1 MKTRTTTGSNFH
13 ALKWK
18 RQPPRRPALRARG
31 RKPAGSALLAAALLA
46 CCAAAHADRHTI
58 PLFVAPAGG
67 GDPQGVLRLVNDTD
81 AAATVTIH
89 AIDDAGNRTGPATL
103 ALIAFGA
110 VELSAAELRSGN
122 AAKGLAAGLGL
133 PGGNVRLAI
142 DSDVPVVPSAYV
154 RGADGAL
161 AAMNATVLGVAIAG
175 QPSDGGNAGGTEPG
189 AGTGQGAIGGQDA
202 GSTQGADEARRYDVT
217 LFHPSVDT
225 VRHSRLR
232 LINPT
237 DAAAQVTIAAR
248 DDTGDPAPGGSVQ
261 LTLPAGGARTLT
273 ARQLEAGDAA
283 LFAGRLGATFGNRRL
298 SVSSD
303 RPIQALNVTVY
314 AAGGWRNHS
323 TAAVDGLA
331 PVDAAAFESRYLN
344 HAIVVR
350 DGTGNRLEMRIVGAR
365 RIRQTVT
372 VISDGTEFTTYAGR
386 YAYERIGRGAARI
399 TLLGN
404 RSEWYLNFNSPVSG
418 WYSTSVIDPTFRA
431 EDWSGGLWRI
441 IAPEALLDL
450 GIGPDSAVL
459 AVGTAIAAIA
469 LPEASGG
476 EGELTY
482 SLSPEVQGLSFDPAT
497 RRLAGTP
504 AQAGDYLMTYRVRDA
519 TGDTDWRRF
528 RITVQGAGGQATAHG
543 DGAALTD
550 LPAGSWEP
558 DDFSG
563 GSVRSSTSTVNGS
576 TADEIEIELDHR
588 GWFESG
594 GYRYTC
600 QSAGGCLVRNR
611 EVASGTVL
619 QAPIGGIGSGDG
631 GNGGNGGGSG
641 TGGGGSGGA
650 ASDDHGDDRS
660 SATPVALGSDTRGVL
675 TARDIDYF
683 RVAVSNSGT
692 LEAYTTGPVDTVG
705 RLERADGSVVISNDD
720 GDFETFNFG
729 FATDVSAG
737 EYFIRVNG
745 WSASDTGDY
754 TLHVRFSEAG
764 SGTAGPQPAA
774 GATPPD
780 FAPAEGR

>member
-1 MKTRTTTGSNFH
+1 M
-13 ALKWK
+13 
-18 RQPPRRPALRARG
+18 
-31 RKPAGSALLAAALLA
+31 
-46 CCAAAHADRHTI
+46 
-58 PLFVAPAGG
+58 
-67 GDPQGVLRLVNDTD
+67 
-81 AAATVTIH
+81 
-89 AIDDAGNRTGPATL
+89 
-103 ALIAFGA
+103 
-110 VELSAAELRSGN
+110 
-122 AAKGLAAGLGL
+122 
-133 PGGNVRLAI
+133 
-142 DSDVPVVPSAYV
+142 
-154 RGADGAL
+154 
-161 AAMNATVLGVAIAG
+161 
-175 QPSDGGNAGGTEPG
+175 
-189 AGTGQGAIGGQDA
+189 
-202 GSTQGADEARRYDVT
+202 
-217 LFHPSVDT
+217 
-225 VRHSRLR
+225 
-232 LINPT
+232 
-237 DAAAQVTIAAR
+237 TIAAR
-248 DDTGDPAPGGSVQ
+248 DDTGVPAPGGSVQ

-283 LFAGRLGATFGNRRL
+283 LFAGRLGATFGKRRL

-303 RPIQALNVTVY
+303 RPIQALNVTVD
-314 AAGGWRNHS
+314 AAGWRNLS
-323 TAAVDGLA
+323 TTAVDGLA

-350 DGTGNRLEMRIVGAR
+350 DGSGNRLEMRIMGAR
-365 RIRQTVT
+365 RIRQTVIT
-372 VISDGTEFTTYAGR
+372 DGTEITTYAGR
-386 YAYERIGRGAARI
+386 YAYERIGRGAARV

-404 RSEWYLNFNSPVSG
+404 RSEWYLNFNSPMSG

-482 SLSPEVQGLSFDPAT
+482 SLSPEVPGLSFHAAT
-497 RRLAGTP
+497 RRLAGAPT
-504 AQAGDYLMTYRVRDA
+504 QAGDYLMTYRVRDA
-519 TGDTDWRRF
+519 AGDTDWRRF

-563 GSVRSSTSTVNGS
+563 GSVRSSTSTTNGS
-576 TADEIEIELDHR
+576 TEVAIEVELDHR

-619 QAPIGGIGSGDG
+619 QAPIGVIGSGDG
-631 GNGGNGGGSG
+631 GNGGTGGGDGGGSG
-641 TGGGGSGGA
+641 AGDGGSGGA

-675 TARDIDYF
+675 TASDIDYF
-683 RVAVSNSGT
+683 RVAVSNPGT
-692 LEAYTTGPVDTVG
+692 LEAYTTGSVDTVG

-720 GDFETFNFG
+720 GDFVSYNFG
-729 FATDVSAG
+729 FATDVSDG

-745 WSASDTGDY
+745 WSDEDTGDY

-780 FAPAEGR
+780 IAPAEGR

>member
-18 RQPPRRPALRARG
+18 RQPPRRRARG

-67 GDPQGVLRLVNDTD
+67 GDPQGLLRLVNDTD
-81 AAATVTIH
+81 GAATVTIH
-89 AIDDAGNRTGPATL
+89 AIDDTGNRTGPATL
-103 ALIAFGA
+103 TLNAFAA

-122 AAKGLAAGLGL
+122 VAKGLSAGLGL

-175 QPSDGGNAGGTEPG
+175 QPSDGGNAN
-189 AGTGQGAIGGQDA
+189 GTGQGAGNGQDV
-202 GSTQGADEARRYDVT
+202 GSTQGANEARRYDVT
-217 LFHPSVDT
+217 LFHPSADT

-232 LINPT
+232 LINPS
-237 DAAAQVTIAAR
+237 DAAARVTIAAR
-248 DDTGDPAPGGSVQ
+248 DDAGGPAPGGSVQ

-283 LFAGRLGATFGNRRL
+283 LFAGRLGASFGNRRL

-303 RPIQALNVTVY
+303 RPIQALNVTVD

-323 TAAVDGLA
+323 TTAVDGLA

-350 DGTGNRLEMRIVGAR
+350 DGSGDRLEMRIIGAR
-365 RIRQTVT
+365 RVRQTVIT
-372 VISDGTEFTTYAGR
+372 DGTEFTTYAGR

-459 AVGTAIAAIA
+459 AVGTAVAAIA

-497 RRLAGTP
+497 RRLAGAP
-504 AQAGDYLMTYRVRDA
+504 AQAGDYLMTYRVRDTA
-519 TGDTDWRRF
+519 GDTDWRRF
-528 RITVQGAGGQATAHG
+528 RITVQVAGGQATAHG
-543 DGAALTD
+543 EGAALTD
-550 LPAGSWEP
+550 LPTGSWEP

-563 GSVRSSTSTVNGS
+563 GSVRSSTSTTNGS
-576 TADEIEIELDHR
+576 TGVAIEIELDHR

-631 GNGGNGGGSG
+631 GNGGTGGSGGNGGGSG
-641 TGGGGSGGA
+641 AGGSGSGGG

-683 RVAVSNSGT
+683 RVAVSDSGT

-720 GDFETFNFG
+720 GDFETLNFG

-780 FAPAEGR
+780 IAPAEER